1 MESQRKSKR
10 TDRMIF
16 KRVREYVSHP
26 YEHPGE
32 GKLVRKLGMYFL
44 LYHMK

>member
-1 MESQRKSKR
+1 MA
-10 TDRMIF
+10 F

-32 GKLVRKLGMYFL
+32 GKLVRKLGRFSQFL
-44 LYHMK
+44 MNEKE